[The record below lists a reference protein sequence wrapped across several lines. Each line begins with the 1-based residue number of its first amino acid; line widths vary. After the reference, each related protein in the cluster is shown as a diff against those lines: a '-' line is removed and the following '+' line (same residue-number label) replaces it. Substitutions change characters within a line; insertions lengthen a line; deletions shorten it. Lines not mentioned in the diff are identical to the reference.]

1 MPGYASAMNEQPRP
15 RTQEFTIDGDEVVA
29 KVKEL
34 IHEGNIRRITIKNEE
49 GRTML
54 EVPLTLG
61 LIGAALLPVFAAIGA
76 AAALATRCTIV
87 VERRTLP
94 GETGASVET
103 ELRPRLWRWY
113 SPANAPRPDG
123 TRPMLQDDS
132 CL

>member
-1 MPGYASAMNEQPRP
+1 MNQEPQ
-15 RTQEFTIDGDEVVA
+15 RTQEFTLNGDEVVA

-87 VERRTLP
+87 VERDVDATP
-94 GETGASVET
+94 PEVGGAS
-103 ELRPRLWRWY
+103 
-113 SPANAPRPDG
+113 
-123 TRPMLQDDS
+123 
-132 CL
+132 

>member
-1 MPGYASAMNEQPRP
+1 MNPEPQ
-15 RTQEFTIDGDEVVA
+15 RTQEFQLNGDEVVA

-54 EVPLTLG
+54 EVPLTIG

-87 VERRTLP
+87 VERDLP
-94 GETGASVET
+94 AETGTGDQGE
-103 ELRPRLWRWY
+103 
-113 SPANAPRPDG
+113 AP
-123 TRPMLQDDS
+123 S
-132 CL
+132 A

>member
-1 MPGYASAMNEQPRP
+1 MNEQPRP

-54 EVPLTLG
+54 EVPLTIG

-87 VERRTLP
+87 VER
-94 GETGASVET
+94 ET
-103 ELRPRLWRWY
+103 E
-113 SPANAPRPDG
+113 SEPAEDVEGDPA
-123 TRPMLQDDS
+123 
-132 CL
+132 

>member
-1 MPGYASAMNEQPRP
+1 MDEKQ
-15 RTQEFTIDGDEVVA
+15 RTQEFNLNGDEVLA

-34 IHEGNIRRITIKNEE
+34 IHEGNIRRISIKNEE

-87 VERRTLP
+87 VERDEPP
-94 GETGASVET
+94 GGDPPSA
-103 ELRPRLWRWY
+103 
-113 SPANAPRPDG
+113 
-123 TRPMLQDDS
+123 
-132 CL
+132 